1 MGSGKIVSPK
11 GSVQLVTN
19 RSGVD
24 PVELNADIK
33 MIYDFNFRNSDT
45 DYSLGWGV
53 GRGWVLA
60 VGGGGTSIARQPMIA
75 KTMTVWRTTRGV
87 RLR

>member
-1 MGSGKIVSPK
+1 MAISGKGMGSGKIVSPK

-60 VGGGGTSIARQPMIA
+60 VGGVHLSPDNR
-75 KTMTVWRTTRGV
+75 
-87 RLR
+87 